1 MDQYIQ
7 IIGAVLVLLGY
18 ALGQLGRIDPRSKG
32 YLLLNLVGAGLLA
45 LAAFWGRQWG
55 FLVLNGTWAVIS
67 LVNLVRTSAASPDG
81 DSVEA

>member
-1 MDQYIQ
+1 MDQYVQ
-7 IIGAVLVLLGY
+7 IAGAVLVLLGY

-45 LAAFWGRQWG
+45 VAAFWGRQWG

-67 LVNLVRTSAASPDG
+67 LYNLGRSRLLTAERDG
-81 DSVEA
+81 PEI